1 MSVKIETENV
11 KETEA
16 SAELIWRM
24 ELPMKLRGWL
34 YE

>member
-11 KETEA
+11 EENEV
-16 SAELIWRM
+16 SAEFIWRM
-24 ELPMKLRGWL
+24 ELPMKLREWL

>member
-11 KETEA
+11 EENEV
-16 SAELIWRM
+16 SAEFIWRM
-24 ELPMKLRGWL
+24 ELSMKLREWR